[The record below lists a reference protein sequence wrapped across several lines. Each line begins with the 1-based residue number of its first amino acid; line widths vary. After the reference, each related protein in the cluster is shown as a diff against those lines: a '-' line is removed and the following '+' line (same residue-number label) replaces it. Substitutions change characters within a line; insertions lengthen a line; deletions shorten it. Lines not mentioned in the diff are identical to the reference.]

1 MKISLIS
8 YTHNAE
14 DILIFSKRTRLNM
27 DAESFKNLSILSEE
41 ERNKDLQHV
50 FNTITSSWEFVDY
63 IFLIEG
69 VTRAFTH
76 QLVRHRVGFSF
87 AQQSQR
93 TVGMSGFS
101 YSGFGKAENS
111 STYHKAMEN
120 IAESYQKMIDEGVA
134 VEDARG
140 ILPTNIHTNILVKT
154 NLRSL
159 SGMFSERLC
168 IRTQKEFREVCKEM
182 KSLVKSVHP
191 WIPEEA
197 LSVYC
202 IKNKRCFFPRFEGC
216 KIKNE
221 NNFTKEFVEEIL

>member
-8 YTHNAE
+8 YTPNADE
-14 DILIFSKRTRLNM
+14 ILIFSKRTRLNM
-27 DAESFKNLSILSEE
+27 GAEDFKKVSELSEKE
-41 ERNKDLQHV
+41 KEKELGHV
-50 FNTITSSWEFVDY
+50 FTTVTSSWEFVDY

-93 TVGMSGFS
+93 TVDMSGFQ
-101 YSGFGKAENS
+101 YSSFGKAKDNE
-111 STYHKAMEN
+111 TYHRTMQVIMDN
-120 IAESYQKMIDEGVA
+120 YLTMIKDGVS

-140 ILPTNIHTNILVKT
+140 VLPTNIHTNILVKT

-159 SGMFSERLC
+159 SNLFSERLC
-168 IRTQKEFREVCKEM
+168 IRTQKEFRMVCKEM
-182 KSLVKSVHP
+182 KRLVKEVHP

-202 IKNKRCFFPRFEGC
+202 IKNKMCFFPRFTGC
-216 KIKNE
+216 KLKNE
-221 NNFTKEFVEEIL
+221 NNFTKEAAEELL